1 MAKSCIPGYQAT
13 SRRLCRNNLLLAGM
27 LLLLTLLQLIHSQWL
42 DLAYLRQA
50 ILQGAWW
57 RLVTGGLVHS
67 NSLHLLMNLAGL
79 VLISW
84 IYRPHCRLPHQ
95 LGCLLL
101 LVPLIDLAIL
111 WLDPSINRYV
121 GLSGALHGLFCY
133 GALLSL
139 RGGDR
144 QQIGWLLGLFIK
156 LLWDHWHQ
164 DGMTAGLIGVPVY
177 DGAHWLGALFGL
189 LLAGGQWLRL
199 RPSSH

>member
-1 MAKSCIPGYQAT
+1 MLRHMAT
-13 SRRLCRNNLLLAGM
+13 SGWRRDSLMLAGA

-57 RLVTGGLVHS
+57 RLFTGGLVHS
-67 NSLHLLMNLAGL
+67 NDLHLLMNLLGL
-79 VLISW
+79 LLLSW
-84 IYRPHCRLPHQ
+84 IYRPYCNIPRQ
-95 LGCLLL
+95 LACLLL

-111 WLDPSINRYV
+111 WLDPSLQRYV

-139 RGGDR
+139 RAGDR
-144 QQIGWLLGLFIK
+144 QQIWWLLGLLVK
-156 LLWDHWHQ
+156 LLWDHWHR
-164 DGMTAGLIGVPVY
+164 DGLTAELIGVPVY

-189 LLAGGQWLRL
+189 LLAGGQWLR
-199 RPSSH
+199 RGSSSH